1 MAAEIN
7 RIYTV
12 TDSAET
18 FGGIDRSNGT
28 PLGYWDKL
36 CNMDMSAYPSVCTCA
51 PFSYKE
57 LDEGITGYT
66 FFGGEIVYTKADGLY
81 ISGEKTALSFSE
93 GEKTLVVMGAQIVIF
108 PDYIIVNTATEPYTV
123 TSPVRER
130 LTGRLYEYNQNQ
142 TRPTV
147 SVYKLLYLDVAEDD
161 SALSDYAVGDQ
172 VRLVWSYGGKEREL
186 TVCISSVA
194 KETYSASGCVS
205 VNFDT
210 SALSNTRYF
219 YTEGRKMDRFRVPNI
234 EGAYIEKPLPELDFV
249 VQHNNRLWGCS
260 SKRHEIYCSKL
271 GSALEWGKY
280 DGISTDSWTATV
292 GSEGDFTGACV
303 YANSVLF
310 FKENCVHVIY
320 GTKAS
325 NFTISTIALRGVQK
339 GSFGS
344 LCESGGLLY
353 YKAPEGI
360 FSFNGSSSSRI
371 DAKLDTDI
379 TDTAVACA
387 DGRYIIMLAKSGTAY
402 YYDKRYG
409 QWYTRLL
416 NNAVSAHEINGRL
429 YAVTKTDGKMRLVR
443 LIGTEDGWDSFE
455 GSDFLA
461 VSGTLGRSAFYGI
474 YKKLKLSLSRL
485 KGDADTLKTGAYIS
499 CDNGEWKCI
508 YESTDGN
515 DELACGVTIP
525 IRCRSVRI
533 KICGELS
540 GKAKL
545 TLHGIYLDR
554 EKGSELSGKY

>member
-1 MAAEIN
+1 M
-7 RIYTV
+7 
-12 TDSAET
+12 
-18 FGGIDRSNGT
+18 
-28 PLGYWDKL
+28 
-36 CNMDMSAYPSVCTCA
+36 
-51 PFSYKE
+51 
-57 LDEGITGYT
+57 
-66 FFGGEIVYTKADGLY
+66 
-81 ISGEKTALSFSE
+81 
-93 GEKTLVVMGAQIVIF
+93 
-108 PDYIIVNTATEPYTV
+108 
-123 TSPVRER
+123 
-130 LTGRLYEYNQNQ
+130 
-142 TRPTV
+142 
-147 SVYKLLYLDVAEDD
+147 
-161 SALSDYAVGDQ
+161 
-172 VRLVWSYGGKEREL
+172 
-186 TVCISSVA
+186 
-194 KETYSASGCVS
+194 
-205 VNFDT
+205 
-210 SALSNTRYF
+210 
-219 YTEGRKMDRFRVPNI
+219 
-234 EGAYIEKPLPELDFV
+234 
-249 VQHNNRLWGCS
+249 
-260 SKRHEIYCSKL
+260 
-271 GSALEWGKY
+271 
-280 DGISTDSWTATV
+280 
-292 GSEGDFTGACV
+292 
-303 YANSVLF
+303 F

-371 DAKLDTDI
+371 DARLDTDI

-429 YAVTKTDGKMRLVR
+429 YAVTKTDGKMKLVR
-443 LIGTEDGWDSFE
+443 LVGTEDGWDSFG

-474 YKKLKLSLSRL
+474 YKKLKLSLTRL
-485 KGDADTLKTGAYIS
+485 KADSDTLKIGAYIS
-499 CDNGEWKCI
+499 CDNGGWKCV
-508 YESTDGN
+508 YESDDGG

-533 KICGELS
+533 MICGELS